1 MGKFGKGL
9 KTVSSRTMTGGKGNL
24 LQFKVPLDYLK
35 KHGVKRVLIIKGIF
49 NYKR

>member
-24 LQFKVPLDYLK
+24 NDVQKGKENGKSKEKEKSYKEK
-35 KHGVKRVLIIKGIF
+35 K
-49 NYKR
+49 